1 MNGERTCFTIN
12 TNTYLLL
19 VSYKRLEIRVTTEQ
33 SQSDRVS
40 TVDETGGASSRVT
53 VLPRREN
60 REFAVDLEICPY
72 IAIQDHPLSFYFIVA
87 AAAVGIPLCSSFASL
102 VSLISHFPFRT
113 EMLLNSLLIFSTQP
127 NDHRPVITSPS
138 LSLSLISTPI

>member
-12 TNTYLLL
+12 TNTCLLL

-60 REFAVDLEICPY
+60 REFAVDWEICPY
-72 IAIQDHPLSFYFIVA
+72 IAIQDHPLSFYSIVA
-87 AAAVGIPLCSSFASL
+87 ATVGIPLCSSFASL

-127 NDHRPVITSPS
+127 NDHRPGITSPS
-138 LSLSLISTPI
+138 LSLSLISTLI